1 MAGEFLVSV
10 RSERLGMFNDEARD
24 SSVYRDGQC
33 KDHRGHERGPEEWNV
48 HGRLLWLGVILSD

>member
-24 SSVYRDGQC
+24 SSVYGDGQC

-48 HGRLLWLGVILSD
+48 HGRLLWLG